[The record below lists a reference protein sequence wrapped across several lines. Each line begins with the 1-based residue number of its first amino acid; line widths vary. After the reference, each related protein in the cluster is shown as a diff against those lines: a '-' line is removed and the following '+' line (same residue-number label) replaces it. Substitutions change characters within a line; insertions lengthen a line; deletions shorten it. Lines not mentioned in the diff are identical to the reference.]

1 MDWFVRGDHEMK
13 LTFDCCCRPFLFS
26 PIFLLHH
33 HQVYGIVGATLFSF
47 YMAYHSRYIV
57 GGTSAHHV
65 MNEKDYVFGA
75 MTLYNDV
82 INVFIYLL
90 KAIGEDKEKH

>member
-1 MDWFVRGDHEMK
+1 
-13 LTFDCCCRPFLFS
+13 
-26 PIFLLHH
+26 
-33 HQVYGIVGATLFSF
+33 
-47 YMAYHSRYIV
+47 MAYHSRYIV
-57 GGTSAHHV
+57 GGNNAHHV

-82 INVFIYLL
+82 INIFIYLL